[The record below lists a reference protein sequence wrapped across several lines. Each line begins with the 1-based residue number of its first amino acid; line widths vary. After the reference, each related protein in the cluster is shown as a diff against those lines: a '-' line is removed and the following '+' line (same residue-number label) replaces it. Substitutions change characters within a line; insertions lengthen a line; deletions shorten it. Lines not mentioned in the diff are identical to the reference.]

1 METKLIFTAFAAGGL
16 LLGASSLHAQGTKNV
31 ILMISDGAGFNT
43 FRATDLYTQ
52 ETPVYEKSDFV
63 KYGMQTYS
71 ASRPV
76 AYDSTKMF
84 NGKDTTFAMSNFT
97 DFASAA
103 TAMYTGV
110 KNYDGEV
117 NWTTDDQPLTT
128 YFELAAKLKDRSIGA
143 VSSVEFS
150 HATPAAVYG
159 HNSSRNNYAAIGYE
173 GVYGSNPVNNLLNS
187 GDHPQAGDN
196 NNYDSKNYYD
206 NLTVLMGA
214 GSLCGPHRIPHPQSS
229 QK

>member
-1 METKLIFTAFAAGGL
+1 M
-16 LLGASSLHAQGTKNV
+16 
-31 ILMISDGAGFNT
+31 
-43 FRATDLYTQ
+43 
-52 ETPVYEKSDFV
+52 

-84 NGKDTTFAMSNFT
+84 NGTDAKFAMSNFT
-97 DFASAA
+97 DSASAA

-110 KNYDGEV
+110 KNFDGEV
-117 NWTTDDQPLTT
+117 NWTTDDKPLTT

-173 GVYGSNPVNNLLNS
+173 GVYGSNPVNNLPNS
-187 GDHPQAGDN
+187 GSNPQAGDN
-196 NNYDSKNYYD
+196 NNYDSR
-206 NLTVLMGA
+206 TTTTT
-214 GSLCGPHRIPHPQSS
+214 SRS
-229 QK
+229 